1 MLIEQIKDEIQLLEM
16 QVDERKEQNKTDRKK
31 INALKRILKTLDD

>member
-16 QVDERKEQNKTDRKK
+16 QVEERKEENKIDRKK
-31 INALKRILKTLDD
+31 INALKRTLEALDD